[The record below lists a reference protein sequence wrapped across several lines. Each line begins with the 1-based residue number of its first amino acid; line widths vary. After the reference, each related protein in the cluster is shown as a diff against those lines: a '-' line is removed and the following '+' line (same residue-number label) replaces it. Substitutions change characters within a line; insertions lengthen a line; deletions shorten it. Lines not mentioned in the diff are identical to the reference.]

1 MKNNN
6 SLQDFNDKPL
16 TRKMEEL
23 ERRSRE
29 RQRQFL
35 PIIREKNKKLQEADI
50 ARETEKR
57 DKRRQQIE
65 ALKGYLKEG
74 KTWREC
80 AKLMGCSTGFIN
92 TLRKEAL
99 ASKVWLTQKELEKI
113 TELRNSRKKGNPRQE
128 KDKKSKELIK
138 QQKAIIA
145 TMDNY
150 RKYKKFAKREDELEL
165 NGNENITT
173 GGRKK
178 FIEALIEMQRADID
192 IPNEDINIILNAYSI
207 HPDIADVEG
216 IKFLIIDAKTR
227 GGIELVKMRISD
239 LLDSLEDTE
248 FYTPLSEYQ
257 QWIRIKM
264 SYPSVLVSK
273 EDSMNDSEVRKKLE
287 NCLGKAN
294 SVPAMSA
301 VDWDMED

>member
-99 ASKVWLTQKELEKI
+99 ASKVWLTQKELEEI

-128 KDKKSKELIK
+128 KDKKSKELK
-138 QQKAIIA
+138 ERQKAIIS

-150 RKYKKFAKREDELEL
+150 RKYKKSAKREDELEL
-165 NGNENITT
+165 NGNENVTT
-173 GGRKK
+173 EGRKK
-178 FIEALIEMQRADID
+178 FIEALIEMQGADID

-248 FYTPLSEYQ
+248 FYTPLLEYQ

-287 NCLGKAN
+287 NCLEKTN